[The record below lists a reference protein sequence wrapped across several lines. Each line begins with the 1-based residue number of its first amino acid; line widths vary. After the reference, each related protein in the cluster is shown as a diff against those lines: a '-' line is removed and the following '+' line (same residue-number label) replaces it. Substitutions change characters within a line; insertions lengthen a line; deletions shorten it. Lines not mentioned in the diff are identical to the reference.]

1 MENQTKERQMLI
13 GTVRWTARI
22 LSILSIAG
30 LGIFMIGEQFDPFR
44 LQPFELLEF
53 VFFPLGVIGGLMIAW
68 RHEALGGVISL
79 GSFVIFYLLNYAK
92 AGRFPRGWAFFGFS
106 IPAILFLLNWLQIK
120 KKEHSAA

>member
-1 MENQTKERQMLI
+1 MENKTKERQTLLDA
-13 GTVRWTARI
+13 VRWTARI

-30 LGIFMIGEQFDPFR
+30 LVSFMVGEHFDPFR

-53 VFFPLGVIGGLMIAW
+53 AFFPLGVMGGLVIAW
-68 RHEALGGVISL
+68 RHESLGGVISL
-79 GSFVIFYLLNYAK
+79 GSFVLFYLLNYAK

-120 KKEHSAA
+120 KKEHAAP